1 MSSSALKMPLV
12 DVFVRRSVATDIA
25 LISVSVALLSVAAQV
40 KVLTVPVP
48 VTLQTLVVLLLG
60 AVLGTQRGVIAATS
74 YLAIGAIGLPVFS
87 GAQTLTGAIHTAGY
101 LVGFIFATAVV
112 GWFAD
117 RGLLKNARWTIVAF
131 SAASILIYIFGVAG
145 LMLSPLQ
152 LSLETA
158 FAAGV
163 APFLGFDALKA
174 ATAAAIMPIA
184 WKFSAR

>member
-12 DVFVRRSVATDIA
+12 DVFVRRSAATDIA
-25 LISVSVALLSVAAQV
+25 LISVSVALLSVAAQI

-101 LVGFIFATAVV
+101 LVGFIAATAQV

-117 RGLLKNARWTIVAF
+117 RGLLNSMRWTMVAF
-131 SAASILIYIFGVAG
+131 TSASVVIYIFGVAG

-152 LSLETA
+152 LSFESA
-158 FAAGV
+158 IAAGV
-163 APFLGFDALKA
+163 APFLIFDAMKA
-174 ATAAAIMPIA
+174 AIAAAILPLA
-184 WKFSAR
+184 WKFTAR